1 MDENYH
7 LFKNGRLE
15 REDDTLAVRTEDDN
29 LHHLPVENVR
39 ALFFHGQIHFNTRA
53 LDFLTQN
60 EIPAH
65 VFNWNEYYTGTYVPR
80 RSLVSGNSL
89 VKQVEHYSDSTARLK
104 IAKEFVRA
112 AGSEMRRNATYYSNR
127 GYDLDLLISDLEEF
141 IEAVDECETVDDLL
155 GHEGTLRNRYY
166 QLFATVLP
174 DAFEFERREYYPP
187 PNEVNSLISFGNSLL
202 YSAILTE
209 LYSTHLNPTVS
220 YLHEPSERRYSL
232 CLDLSEVFKPVLVD
246 RLIFRLVNRSQI
258 TVDDFEDDLNGCL
271 LSDHGRRAFVREF
284 ESLLEKTVEHPTLSR
299 KTSYQYLLRLEGYKL
314 HKHLLGDQKY
324 DAFRRWW

>member
-15 REDDTLAVRTEDDN
+15 REDDTLAVRTEDGE
-29 LHHLPVENVR
+29 LHHLPVENVG
-39 ALFFHGQIHFNTRA
+39 ALFFHGQIEFNTRA

-65 VFNWNEYYTGTYVPR
+65 VFNWNEYYAGTYVPR

-89 VKQVEHYSDSTARLK
+89 VKQVEHHSDLDLRLQ

-112 AGSEMRRNATYYSNR
+112 AGAEMCRNARYYSNR
-127 GYDLDLLISDLEEF
+127 GCELEGLISDLED
-141 IEAVDECETVDDLL
+141 IVGRVDECETVDDLL
-155 GHEGTLRNRYY
+155 GHEGTLRSRYY
-166 QLFATVLP
+166 ELFAIVLP
-174 DAFEFERREYYPP
+174 ESFEFQCREYRPP

-209 LYSTHLNPTVS
+209 LYSTHLDPTVS

-232 CLDLSEVFKPVLVD
+232 CLDLSEVFKPMLVD
-246 RLIFRLVNRSQI
+246 RLIFRLINRSQI
-258 TVDDFEDDLNGCL
+258 TVDDFRDDMEGCL
-271 LSDHGRRAFVREF
+271 LTDHGRRTFVREF
-284 ESLLEKTVEHPTLSR
+284 ESLLDETVEHPTLNR

-314 HKHLLGDQKY
+314 HKHVLGDQEY
-324 DAFRRWW
+324 EAFRRWW